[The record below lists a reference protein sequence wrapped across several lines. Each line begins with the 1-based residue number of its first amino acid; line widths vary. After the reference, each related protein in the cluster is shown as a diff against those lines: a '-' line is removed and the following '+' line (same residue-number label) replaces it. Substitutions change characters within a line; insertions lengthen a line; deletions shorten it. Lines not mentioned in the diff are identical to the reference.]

1 MSTIAQ
7 NLASLAQCKADIRAA
22 IIAKGVPVSD
32 SDPFSDYATKIG
44 QISGGGG
51 GGGVVLPV
59 RAYSS
64 SILGT
69 EVVPE

>member
-7 NLASLAQCKADIRAA
+7 KLSDLAQVKSDIAAA
-22 IIAKGVPVSD
+22 IVAKGVTVDPSD
-32 SDPFSDYATKIG
+32 TFASYATKIG

-51 GGGVVLPV
+51 VVLPV
-59 RAYSS
+59 KAYSS

-69 EVVPE
+69 EVTPE

>member
-1 MSTIAQ
+1 MSTIAEQ
-7 NLASLAQCKADIRAA
+7 LAELAQVKADIKAA
-22 IIAKGVPVSD
+22 IIDKGVAVSD

-51 GGGVVLPV
+51 VALPV
-59 RAYSS
+59 KAYAS

-69 EVVPE
+69 EVTPE

>member
-7 NLASLAQCKADIRAA
+7 NLASLAQCKADIKAA
-22 IIAKGVPVSD
+22 IIAKGVSVLD

-51 GGGVVLPV
+51 VVLPV
-59 RAYSS
+59 KAYSS

-69 EVVPE
+69 EVTPE